1 MKHEINNYSQLNQS
15 YFFLKKQEI
24 NGEIFSRRFS
34 GPANSPWVSED
45 GRAYTVL
52 CKTNEYHLS
61 FFTWTKQ
68 TSGLGESA
76 KSKFVWTNWTCSLK
90 LMSPKNIRT
99 IIVFATGFKFYST
112 TTRTGALGRRF
123 SNHNH
128 F

>member
-1 MKHEINNYSQLNQS
+1 MSSGTGLLRVAFQGLSRPSLVKSLAAVFPDQLTAP
-15 YFFLKKQEI
+15 
-24 NGEIFSRRFS
+24 R
-34 GPANSPWVSED
+34 VSED

-90 LMSPKNIRT
+90 LKSPKNIRT
-99 IIVFATGFKFYST
+99 IIVFATGFKFYSA